1 MPRDR
6 PLALSV
12 VAPCFNEVQGVA
24 EFHRRV
30 RAVCEQAAP
39 GAFEIVLVDDG
50 STDGTW
56 ERLDALATEHDA
68 VVAVR
73 LSRNHGHQLALTAG
87 LSLCRGDRVLIIDA
101 DLQDPPELL
110 PEMLRAMDAGADV
123 VYGQREERVGETA
136 FKRHS
141 ARLFYR
147 LLQRLTDVAIPVDA
161 GDFRLISRRVADLL
175 VAMPEQHRF
184 IRGMVSWVGF
194 RQVAVRYVRDARF
207 AGETKYP
214 LRRMLRFALDA
225 ITSFSVRPLRLASYA
240 GLSCAL
246 ASLALLLYTL
256 IAWRAGRT
264 VTGWTSI
271 MAVVLLLS
279 AVQLMVLGVMGE
291 YLGRLF
297 LESKRRPMFIIER
310 VVVGES
316 AERRRAPVSSRVGE
330 HALR

>member
-1 MPRDR
+1 
-6 PLALSV
+6 
-12 VAPCFNEVQGVA
+12 
-24 EFHRRV
+24 V
-30 RAVCEQAAP
+30 RAACEQVAP
-39 GAFEIVLVDDG
+39 GAFQIVLVDDG

-56 ERLDALATEHDA
+56 ERLDALARQDGS

-110 PEMLRAMDAGADV
+110 SEMMRAMDAGADV

-147 LLQRLTDVAIPVDA
+147 LLQRLTDVAIPVDT

-214 LRRMLRFALDA
+214 LKRMLRFALDA

-246 ASLALLLYTL
+246 ASLVLLVYT
-256 IAWRAGRT
+256 IAAWQEGRT
-264 VTGWTSI
+264 VAGWTSL

-279 AVQLMVLGVMGE
+279 AVQLIVLGVMGE

-297 LESKRRPMFIIER
+297 LESKRRPMFIIESVIAGEGVERPR
-310 VVVGES
+310 VT
-316 AERRRAPVSSRVGE
+316 VSPQMGE
-330 HALR
+330 HALS